1 VNLVPAA
8 ESWLQEGV
16 AAAKAGQ
23 PDRARTLLL
32 RAVEVEERNVQ
43 AWYWLSRVVE
53 APEEREICL
62 ENVLALDPGHTAVQ
76 AELAELR
83 RKRAEA
89 DRARVLS
96 REAVAAAIPRTA
108 EEWLISEATIEPL
121 GCPYCG
127 RPTAADERQCPGCG
141 HELYVLRPKSKKH
154 SVYSW
159 GLIAGWVML
168 ANLIWLGLFGYYL
181 FSSLSAA
188 LAASAGA
195 QRTSQALIALLGL
208 EQPGGYGSPAPLL
221 PVLLGGGLVFGLSLV
236 VAWRLTRRSR
246 FFYWLTVALIL
257 LFPLSVIYRVLF
269 FIALA
274 CAFMAYDEFAW
285 IEERLDA
292 GVDRDVESHSA
303 LYARGRH
310 YAEQGMWA
318 KAEAH
323 WARAVALAP
332 GHPDYR
338 LALASAYL
346 SLDQPGRALEHLDS
360 ARQIEP
366 DHPQLQDLLQ
376 RAQEAGIK

>member
-1 VNLVPAA
+1 
-8 ESWLQEGV
+8 
-16 AAAKAGQ
+16 
-23 PDRARTLLL
+23 
-32 RAVEVEERNVQ
+32 
-43 AWYWLSRVVE
+43 
-53 APEEREICL
+53 
-62 ENVLALDPGHTAVQ
+62 
-76 AELAELR
+76 
-83 RKRAEA
+83 
-89 DRARVLS
+89 
-96 REAVAAAIPRTA
+96 
-108 EEWLISEATIEPL
+108 
-121 GCPYCG
+121 
-127 RPTAADERQCPGCG
+127 
-141 HELYVLRPKSKKH
+141 
-154 SVYSW
+154 
-159 GLIAGWVML
+159 
-168 ANLIWLGLFGYYL
+168 
-181 FSSLSAA
+181 
-188 LAASAGA
+188 
-195 QRTSQALIALLGL
+195 
-208 EQPGGYGSPAPLL
+208 
-221 PVLLGGGLVFGLSLV
+221 
-236 VAWRLTRRSR
+236 
-246 FFYWLTVALIL
+246 
-257 LFPLSVIYRVLF
+257 VIYRVAASGEILLRSLLPSGVLF